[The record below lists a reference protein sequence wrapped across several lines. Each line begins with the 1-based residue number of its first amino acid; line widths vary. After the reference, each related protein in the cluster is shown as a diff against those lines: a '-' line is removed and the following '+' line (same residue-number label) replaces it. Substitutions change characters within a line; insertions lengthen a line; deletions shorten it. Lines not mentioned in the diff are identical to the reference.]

1 MMKNYIYLF
10 VLIFVESNGQVGIG
24 TITPHD
30 DVALEVFSN
39 DKTVLITKVNL
50 QDTNLATPLTN
61 HVAGMIVY
69 NTNTNGSGDTAVV
82 PGLYYNN
89 SVKWVRLEPISI
101 QIGDV
106 KHSVATDDHLGW
118 YKLDG
123 RSLNTLPIL
132 VQVNGASLGF
142 STHLPDAT
150 DKVLKAK
157 SLSDSLTQTGGSNTV
172 IISQA
177 NLPNVVFS
185 GTTSSDG
192 DHDHSYV
199 DQHNSAIENI
209 NVVYGLLGIL
219 SGVTLNVLN
228 TNIGN
233 KTPATQLSNSSNSGN
248 HTHTVT
254 VQSGGS
260 NLPLPSVK
268 KMATNTFIYLGE

>member
-24 TITPHD
+24 TTTPHD
-30 DVALEVFSN
+30 DVALEVFST
-39 DKTVLITKVNL
+39 DKTILITKVNL
-50 QDTNLATPLTN
+50 ENTNLSKPLTT

-69 NTNTNGSGDTAVV
+69 NTNTAGSGDTAVT

-101 QIGDV
+101 QIGDI
-106 KHSVATDDHLGW
+106 KHSIATEDHLGW
-118 YKLDG
+118 YMLDG
-123 RSLNTLPIL
+123 RSLSTLPIL
-132 VQVNGASLGF
+132 AQVNGTSLGF

-150 DKVLKAK
+150 DKILKGK
-157 SLSDSLTQTGGSNTV
+157 SLSESLIQTGGSNTV

-177 NLPNVVFS
+177 NLPNIVFS

-192 DHDHSYV
+192 EHDHGYV

-219 SGVTLNVLN
+219 SGVALNVLN
-228 TNIGN
+228 SNIGN
-233 KTPATQLSNSSNSGN
+233 KTPATQLSNSSSSGN

-254 VQSGGS
+254 VQSGG
-260 NLPLPSVK
+260 NNMPLPSVK
-268 KMATNTFIYLGE
+268 KMATNTFVYLGE